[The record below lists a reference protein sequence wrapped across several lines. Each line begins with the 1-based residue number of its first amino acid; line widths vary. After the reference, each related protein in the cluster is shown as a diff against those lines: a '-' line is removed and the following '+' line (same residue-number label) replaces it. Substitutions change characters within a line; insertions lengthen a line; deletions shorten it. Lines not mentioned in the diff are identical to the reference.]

1 MMFPTRIEVI
11 PSAGIVEQ
19 VQSLVPLTTTLTM
32 TCLPHHGIERTM
44 RASVELAVLGYK
56 VIPHLTARSIHDRAE
71 LTRIMRECDVAG
83 INEVFVIGGDR
94 KNPAGPYESA
104 LPLLEDIS
112 QYTGG
117 LMRAG
122 VAGYPEGHPSVA
134 ALDLVDALLA
144 KQHLATSVVT
154 QMCFSAP
161 KILDFAALLRREG
174 VDLPVWAGVAG
185 SVPRTRL
192 VNLATQ
198 IGVGSSLK
206 FLSRKGPLARKL
218 LSGDRYSPNSLVAAL
233 QSQPGL
239 AGIHLYSFNNLDAV
253 PDEVG
258 PASSP
263 TALQPALIRGAARE
277 Y

>member
-1 MMFPTRIEVI
+1 MMFPVRIEVI
-11 PSAGIVEQ
+11 PSTGIVDQ
-19 VQSLVPLTTTLTM
+19 VRQTVPLTTTLTV

-44 RASVELAVLGYK
+44 RAAVELSMLGYT
-56 VIPHLTARSIHDRAE
+56 VIPHLAARSVPSRAQ
-71 LTRIMRECDVAG
+71 LTDILRDCDVAG
-83 INEVFVIGGDR
+83 IGEVFVVGGDR
-94 KNPAGPYESA
+94 KDPAGPYGSA
-104 LPLLEDIS
+104 LPLLEDIA

-117 LMRAG
+117 RMRAG

-134 ALDLVDALLA
+134 ALDLVDALLQ

-154 QMCFSAP
+154 QMCFAAP

-185 SVPRTRL
+185 SVPRTKL
-192 VNLATQ
+192 VSLATQ

-218 LSGDRYSPNSLVAAL
+218 LSGDRYSPTSLVARL
-233 QSQPGL
+233 HSQPGI

-253 PDEVG
+253 PNEVG
-258 PASSP
+258 SASSP

-277 Y
+277 F

>member
-1 MMFPTRIEVI
+1 MMFPTRIEII
-11 PSAGIVEQ
+11 PSAGIVDQ

-44 RASVELAVLGYK
+44 RASVELSMLGYN
-56 VIPHLTARSIHDRAE
+56 VIPHLAARSINDRAE
-71 LTRIMRECDVAG
+71 LTRIMRDCDVAG
-83 INEVFVIGGDR
+83 IGEVFVIGGDR
-94 KNPAGPYESA
+94 KQAAGPYDSA
-104 LPLLEDIS
+104 LPLLEDIA

-144 KQHLATSVVT
+144 KQHLATHVVT
-154 QMCFSAP
+154 QMCFAAP

-174 VDLPVWAGVAG
+174 VRLPVWAGVAG
-185 SVPRTRL
+185 SVPRTKL
-192 VNLATQ
+192 VTLATQ

-206 FLSRKGPLARKL
+206 FLTRKGPLARKL
-218 LSGDRYSPNSLVAAL
+218 LSGDRYSPNTLVAGL
-233 QSQPGL
+233 EGQPGI

-253 PDEVG
+253 PNEAG
-258 PASSP
+258 PASST

>member
-1 MMFPTRIEVI
+1 MFPTRIEII
-11 PSAGIVEQ
+11 PSAGIVDK
-19 VQSLVPLTTTLTM
+19 VQQTLPLTTTLTM

-44 RASVELAVLGYK
+44 RAALELAVLGYN
-56 VIPHLTARSIHDRAE
+56 VIPHLAARSIRDRAE

-94 KNPAGPYESA
+94 KDPAGPYESA
-104 LPLLEDIS
+104 LPVLEDIA

-134 ALDLVDALLA
+134 ALDLVDSLVA
-144 KQHLATSVVT
+144 KQHLATSIVT

-185 SVPRTRL
+185 SVPRTKL

-233 QSQPGL
+233 ESQPGL

>member
-1 MMFPTRIEVI
+1 MFPTRIEII
-11 PSAGIVEQ
+11 PAAGIVEQ
-19 VQSLVPLTTTLTM
+19 VQALVPLTTTLTM

-44 RASVELAVLGYK
+44 RASVELSMLGYT
-56 VIPHLTARSIHDRAE
+56 VIPHLAARSISDRAE
-71 LTRIMRECDVAG
+71 LTRIMRDCDVAG
-83 INEVFVIGGDR
+83 IGEVFVIGGDR
-94 KNPAGPYESA
+94 KQAAGPYESA
-104 LPLLEDIS
+104 LPVLEDIA

-117 LMRAG
+117 RMRAG

-134 ALDLVDALLA
+134 ALDLLDALQD
-144 KQHLATSVVT
+144 KQDLATHVVT
-154 QMCFSAP
+154 QMCFDAG
-161 KILDFAALLRREG
+161 KILDYAALLRREG

-192 VNLATQ
+192 VALATQ

-218 LSGDRYSPNSLVAAL
+218 LSGDRYSPHTLVAGL
-233 QSQPGL
+233 ESQPGI

-253 PDEVG
+253 PNDAA
-258 PASSP
+258 ASSP

-277 Y
+277 H

>member
-1 MMFPTRIEVI
+1 MFPTRIEVI

-19 VQSLVPLTTTLTM
+19 VQKMVPPTTTLTM

-44 RASVELAVLGYK
+44 RASVELAMLGYS
-56 VIPHLTARSIHDRAE
+56 VIPHLAARSIHDRAE

-83 INEVFVIGGDR
+83 INEVFVVGGDR

-185 SVPRTRL
+185 SVPRTKL